1 MNGLLQRMDASSR
14 ARARE
19 AAAREPL
26 AALRRRALDTLAPPQ
41 LRNGHAFELIAEYKR
56 RSPALGRLAGED
68 DARLRRVEAYARGGA
83 AAVSVLTEPT
93 QFDGRLEHL
102 AECAAA
108 LAPHA
113 VPVMRK
119 DFLVDPYQVYE
130 ARAAGAGGVLLIVRM
145 LDDASLAEL
154 VGCAC
159 ELSLFVLL
167 ECFDAVDIA
176 RGAPHARDDSV
187 LLGVNCRDLES
198 LAVEPSRLAG
208 LAPLLPAGSARVAE
222 SGLETPEDCASAARA
237 GYRMVLVGSA
247 LMKAPD
253 PEDAVRRMLAA
264 GRAAA

>member
-1 MNGLLQRMDASSR
+1 VNGLLQRMEASSR
-14 ARARE
+14 ARVAA

-26 AALRRRALDTLAPPQ
+26 TALRRRALDTADPPP

-68 DARLRRVEAYARGGA
+68 GPLRRVEAYARGGA
-83 AAVSVLTEPT
+83 AAVSVLTEPSE
-93 QFDGRLEHL
+93 FDGRLEHL

-119 DFLVDPYQVYE
+119 DFLVDPYQVCE

-145 LDDASLAEL
+145 LDDASLSEL
-154 VGCAC
+154 TDCAR

-167 ECFDAVDIA
+167 ECFDAADIA
-176 RGAPHARDDSV
+176 RAAPHACSESI

-198 LAVEPSRLAG
+198 LAVERSRLAG

-222 SGLETPEDCASAARA
+222 SGLESPEDCAAAARA
-237 GYRMVLVGSA
+237 GYWIALVGGA
-247 LMKAPD
+247 LMTAPD

>member
-1 MNGLLQRMDASSR
+1 VNGFLRRMEASSR
-14 ARARE
+14 ARASA

-26 AALRRRALDTLAPPQ
+26 LALRRRALDTTVPPP

-83 AAVSVLTEPT
+83 AAISVLTEPT
-93 QFDGRLEHL
+93 EFDGRLEHL
-102 AECAAA
+102 TECAAA

-130 ARAAGAGGVLLIVRM
+130 ARVAGAGGVLLIVRM
-145 LDDASLAEL
+145 LDDASLSEL
-154 VGCAC
+154 TDCAR

-167 ECFDAVDIA
+167 ECFDAADIA
-176 RGAPHARDDSV
+176 RAAPYACVESV
-187 LLGVNCRDLES
+187 LVGVNCRDLES
-198 LAVEPSRLAG
+198 LAVERSRLAG

-222 SGLETPEDCASAARA
+222 SGFETPEDCASAARA
-237 GYRMVLVGSA
+237 GYRMALVGGA
-247 LMKAPD
+247 LMTAPD
-253 PEDAVRRMLAA
+253 PADAVRRMLAA